1 MAKIHDCIGKTEEK
15 WITRK
20 AFQIATDL
28 KRSGSEAYIFE
39 PYFGAKCHLKFAF
52 CTHMES
58 GNFCSPQFDK
68 INAKYQAKSFPSFF
82 YPDFSLHYWLCL
94 GVKVKVGGKNSER
107 FPRFISIWPRF
118 HLLCE
123 DHSST
128 CFYVQT
134 AVADDLSRFKHHSK
148 SCCHSCFWFL
158 GLMHL

>member
-1 MAKIHDCIGKTEEK
+1 M
-15 WITRK
+15 RK
-20 AFQIATDL
+20 AGWA
-28 KRSGSEAYIFE
+28 KRSGSLH
-39 PYFGAKCHLKFAF
+39 FGAKCHFKFAF
-52 CTHMES
+52 YTHRES

-68 INAKYQAKSFPSFF
+68 INAKYHKSFPSFSILIF
-82 YPDFSLHYWLCL
+82 LHYWLCL
-94 GVKVKVGGKNSER
+94 GVKVKLGGKNSER

>member
-1 MAKIHDCIGKTEEK
+1 MDNKKGLSNCYWTKKK
-15 WITRK
+15 WFWSKKHTFLSFYTLELNVIWNLHSVPTK
-20 AFQIATDL
+20 
-28 KRSGSEAYIFE
+28 S
-39 PYFGAKCHLKFAF
+39 HV
-52 CTHMES
+52 ES